1 MNHTKLQWWERFQK
15 YYTEFP
21 ELGLA
26 VDLSRMNVDD
36 AFFAAMEPRIQ
47 KAFADM
53 DALERGAIAN
63 PDEKRM
69 VGHYWLRNPAL
80 APTPEIRQE
89 IEATFVKINEFAG
102 KIHSGALKG
111 AGGEF
116 KNFLLIGIGGSAL
129 GPQFVAQAL
138 GQPRKDKLK
147 PYFFDNTD
155 PDGMNRTLAA
165 IGKKL
170 DRTLCIVISKSG
182 GTKETRNGMLVA
194 QAAYEKAGLNFG
206 QHAVAVTMLGSELD
220 KYTMANQWLERFP
233 MWDWVG
239 GRTSELSAVGL
250 LPAALQGIDI
260 AGFVAGG
267 QLADVAT
274 RRHNVKDNPAAQLA
288 LAWYVSGNGKGTKNM
303 VVLPYKDRL
312 ELFSKYLQQ
321 LVMES
326 LGKERDL
333 DDNLVNQGICV
344 LGNKGST
351 DQHSYIQQLRDGL
364 NDFFVTFIEVKKDQV
379 GEPVFTEPDATS
391 GDFLEG
397 FFLGTRSALAENG
410 RESITITVNDVN
422 ASTVGLLIGLFE
434 RAVGFYASLV
444 NINAYHQ
451 PGVEAGKKAAG
462 NVLTIQ
468 REIINFLKT
477 NLNQQ
482 FSVSQIAKSIG
493 REEDIETIFK
503 IVEHLVANPVRKI
516 KKRSGRNA
524 FEARYKM
531 V

>member
-1 MNHTKLQWWERFQK
+1 MNITKLQWWERFQK

-26 VDLSRMNVDD
+26 IDLSRMNVDD
-36 AFFAAMEPRIQ
+36 VFFSAMEPKVQ

-53 DALERGAIAN
+53 DALEKGAIAN

-69 VGHYWLRNPAL
+69 VGHYWLRSPEL
-80 APTPEIRQE
+80 APTPEIRKE
-89 IEATFVKINEFAG
+89 IEDTFARIKAFAA
-102 KIHSGALKG
+102 KIHSGEIQG

-116 KNFLLIGIGGSAL
+116 KNLLVIGIGGSAL

-138 GQPRKDKLK
+138 GNGRKDKLK
-147 PYFFDNTD
+147 PHFFDNTD
-155 PDGMNRTLAA
+155 PDGMNRTLSA
-165 IGKKL
+165 IGSRL

-194 QAAYEKAGLNFG
+194 EAAYQKAGLTFG
-206 QHAVAVTMLGSELD
+206 HHAVAVTMSGSDLD
-220 KYTMANQWLERFP
+220 KVTVANQWLERFP

-260 AGFVAGG
+260 DGMLAGG
-267 QLADVAT
+267 RLVDGVT
-274 RRHNVKDNPAAQLA
+274 RRYNVKQNPAALLA
-288 LAWYVSGNGKGTKNM
+288 LAWFESGNGKGTKNM

-326 LGKERDL
+326 LGKAQDL
-333 DDNLVNQGICV
+333 DGNVVHQGICV
-344 LGNKGST
+344 FGNKGST

-364 NDFFVTFIEVKKDQV
+364 NNFFVTFIEVQKDQL
-379 GEPVFTEPDATS
+379 GDPIFTEPETTS
-391 GDFLEG
+391 GDFLHG
-397 FFLGTRSALAENG
+397 FLLGTRSALAENG
-410 RESITITVNDVN
+410 RESVTITVNEVN
-422 ASTVGLLIGLFE
+422 AQTVGLLIALFE
-434 RAVGFYASLV
+434 RAVGFYASFV

-451 PGVEAGKKAAG
+451 PGVEAGKKAAT
-462 NVLTIQ
+462 NVLAIQ
-468 REIINFLKT
+468 IAIIKFLQA
-477 NLNQQ
+477 N
-482 FSVSQIAKSIG
+482 VSQPFTAQEISKSIG
-493 REEDIETIFK
+493 HEEDVETVFK
-503 IVEHLVANPVRKI
+503 ILEHLASNKVRKI
-516 KKRSGRNA
+516 KKRSTKSP
-524 FEARYKM
+524 FENRYRL

>member
-1 MNHTKLQWWERFQK
+1 
-15 YYTEFP
+15 
-21 ELGLA
+21 
-26 VDLSRMNVDD
+26 
-36 AFFAAMEPRIQ
+36 
-47 KAFADM
+47 
-53 DALERGAIAN
+53 
-63 PDEKRM
+63 
-69 VGHYWLRNPAL
+69 LRNPAL

-89 IEATFVKINEFAG
+89 IEAAFAKIKDFAT
-102 KIHSGALKG
+102 KIHTGVIQGS
-111 AGGEF
+111 GGEF

-138 GQPRKDKLK
+138 GNPRKDKLK
-147 PYFFDNTD
+147 PFFFDNTD

-206 QHAVAVTMLGSELD
+206 QHAVAVTMFGSELD
-220 KYTMANQWLERFP
+220 KYTTANQWLDRFP

-260 AGFVAGG
+260 DQLLAGG
-267 QLADVAT
+267 QKIDSAT
-274 RRHNVKDNPAAQLA
+274 RVNIVNSNPAALLA
-288 LAWYVSGNGKGTKNM
+288 LAWYASGNGKGLKNM

-333 DDNLVNQGICV
+333 DGNLVNQGLCV
-344 LGNKGST
+344 FGNKGST

-364 NDFFVTFIEVKKDQV
+364 NDFFATFIEVQKDQV
-379 GEPVFTEPDATS
+379 GEPIYTETDATS
-391 GDFLEG
+391 GDFLAG
-397 FFLGTRSALAENG
+397 FFLGTRSALAENS
-410 RESITITVNDVN
+410 RESITITVKDVTP
-422 ASTVGLLIGLFE
+422 ATVGLLIALFE
-434 RAVGFYASLV
+434 RAVGFYANLV

-462 NVLTIQ
+462 TVLTIQ
-468 REIINFLKT
+468 REMIQFMKA
-477 NLNQQ
+477 NLNQA
-482 FSVSQIAKSIG
+482 FTVLDIVKAIS
-493 REEDIETIFK
+493 REEEIETAFK
-503 IVEHLVANPVRKI
+503 VIEHLAANPDRKI
-516 KKRSGRNA
+516 KKKLGKSI
-524 FEARYKM
+524 FESRYKM